1 MGCTSSPNVV
11 GSSSNLSNQPYL
23 TLNSNY
29 KIPQY
34 GLGVYQIE
42 GDEATE
48 KACLEAFKIGIRHID
63 TAHAY
68 QNERG
73 VGSAIKKSNIP
84 REELFITSKLWVS
97 DYGEGITL
105 NAIDKMLERLNLKYL
120 DLLLLHQQV
129 GDYIEAYKEMEKAV
143 EQGKVRS
150 IGLSNFDEKLDDIL
164 KICKIKPAVLQ
175 VECHPYWNQEDLKKR
190 IEQYGTRIESWY
202 PIGHG
207 DKDLINE
214 DLFTRLGQKYN
225 KTNVQIILRWHIQI
239 GNIVFPKSTNPK
251 HIKENSEIFDFSLTN
266 EEMDEINKMGK
277 TKRFFIMPLEDQEK
291 MFKSWKPAD

>member
-1 MGCTSSPNVV
+1 MGCDSSLNIKE
-11 GSSSNLSNQPYL
+11 GSLLSNQPYL
-23 TLNSNY
+23 TLNSKY

-48 KACLEAFKIGIRHID
+48 KACLEAFRIGIRHID

-73 VGSAIKKSNIP
+73 VGAAIKKSNIP

-105 NAIDKMLERLNLKYL
+105 NAIDKMLERLGLQYL

-129 GDYIEAYKEMEKAV
+129 GDYLAAYKEMEKAV
-143 EQGKVRS
+143 EQGKVKS
-150 IGLSNFDEKLDDIL
+150 IGISNFDERLDDL
-164 KICKIKPAVLQ
+164 LNNCKIKPAVIQ
-175 VECHPYWNQEDLKKR
+175 VECHPYWSQDELRKKV
-190 IEQYGTRIESWY
+190 GTFGTIIESWY

-207 DKDLINE
+207 DKTLIDNE
-214 DLFTRLGQKYN
+214 LFTKLGKKYN
-225 KTNVQIILRWHIQI
+225 KTNVQIILRWHIQK
-239 GNIVFPKSTNPK
+239 GNVVFPKSTNPK
-251 HIKENSEIFDFSLTN
+251 HIKENSEIFDFNLDN
-266 EEMDEINKMGK
+266 DEMEEINKLGN
-277 TKRFFIMPLEDQEK
+277 TKKFFNMSLEKQEEF
-291 MFKSWKPAD
+291 FKSWSPKD

>member
-1 MGCTSSPNVV
+1 MGCD
-11 GSSSNLSNQPYL
+11 SSNVETSKTKTNQPYL
-23 TLNSNY
+23 KLNSGY

-42 GDEATE
+42 GNEATE
-48 KACLEAFKIGIRHID
+48 KACLAAFEIGIRHID

-73 VGSAIKKSNIP
+73 VGSAIQKSKIP
-84 REELFITSKLWVS
+84 REQLFITSKLWIY
-97 DYGEGITL
+97 DYGEGITT

-129 GDYIEAYKEMEKAV
+129 GDYVKAYQEMEKAV
-143 EQGKVRS
+143 EAGKVRS
-150 IGLSNFDEKLDDIL
+150 IGLSNFDENLDEIL

-207 DKDLINE
+207 DKNLINE

-277 TKRFFIMPLEDQEK
+277 TKRFFTMPLEEQEK

>member
-1 MGCTSSPNVV
+1 MDSN
-11 GSSSNLSNQPYL
+11 SSNVGTSETNQPYL
-23 TLNSNY
+23 QLNSGY

-42 GDEATE
+42 GNEATE
-48 KACLEAFKIGIRHID
+48 KACLAAFEIGIRHID

-73 VGSAIKKSNIP
+73 VGSAIQKSKIP
-84 REELFITSKLWVS
+84 REQLFITSKLWVT
-97 DYGEGITL
+97 DYGEGITT

-129 GDYIEAYKEMEKAV
+129 GDYVKAYQEMEKAV
-143 EQGKVRS
+143 EAGKVRS
-150 IGLSNFDEKLDDIL
+150 IGLSNFDERLDEIL

-175 VECHPYWNQEDLKKR
+175 VECHPYWNQDDLRNKVKS
-190 IEQYGTRIESWY
+190 YGTIIESWY

-214 DLFTRLGQKYN
+214 EIFGKLAKKYN
-225 KTNVQIILRWHIQI
+225 KTNVQIILRWHIQK
-239 GNIVFPKSTNPK
+239 GNVVFPKSTNPV
-251 HIKENSEIFDFSLTN
+251 HIKENFDIFNFNLTN
-266 EEMDEINKMGK
+266 EEMNEINKMGK
-277 TKRFFIMPLEDQEK
+277 TKRFYNLNVEQQEERYINWKLED
-291 MFKSWKPAD
+291 

>member
-1 MGCTSSPNVV
+1 MGCN
-11 GSSSNLSNQPYL
+11 SSNVETSKTKTNQPYL
-23 TLNSNY
+23 KLNSGY

-42 GDEATE
+42 GNEATE
-48 KACLEAFKIGIRHID
+48 KACLAAFEIGIRHID

-73 VGSAIKKSNIP
+73 VGSAIQKSKIP
-84 REELFITSKLWVS
+84 REQLFITSKLWVT
-97 DYGEGITL
+97 DYGEGITT

-129 GDYIEAYKEMEKAV
+129 GDYVKAYQEMEKAV
-143 EQGKVRS
+143 EAGKVRS
-150 IGLSNFDEKLDDIL
+150 IGLSNFDEHLDEIL

-175 VECHPYWNQEDLKKR
+175 VECHPYWNQDDLRNKVKS
-190 IEQYGTRIESWY
+190 YGTIIESWY

-214 DLFTRLGQKYN
+214 EIFGKLAKKYN
-225 KTNVQIILRWHIQI
+225 KTNVQIISRWHIQK
-239 GNIVFPKSTNPK
+239 GNVVFPKSTNPL
-251 HIKENSEIFDFSLTN
+251 HIKENFDIFNFNLTN
-266 EEMDEINKMGK
+266 EEMNEINKMGK
-277 TKRFFIMPLEDQEK
+277 TKRFFTVPLEKQEE
-291 MFKSWKPAD
+291 MFTNWTPED